1 MPGGSWIC
9 PLDSNQKKLIVTAK
23 RRLARVTGV
32 YATAAA
38 IPNITMKGSG
48 KKLWRHFRSDGN
60 AVVVEAAPSV
70 TRKQKG
76 GRWRRLR
83 RRLL

>member
-23 RRLARVTGV
+23 RRPARVTSV

-48 KKLWRHFRSDGN
+48 KKATFGDLQASQWSAFNVILPLTMLAPRHAD
-60 AVVVEAAPSV
+60 V
-70 TRKQKG
+70 
-76 GRWRRLR
+76 
-83 RRLL
+83 

>member
-48 KKLWRHFRSDGN
+48 KKATFGDLQASQWSAFN
-60 AVVVEAAPSV
+60 VILPLTMLAP
-70 TRKQKG
+70 
-76 GRWRRLR
+76 RRADV
-83 RRLL
+83 